1 MDAYQ
6 SAKEEIKRA
15 ADIVQ
20 LIGEFVQLRKA
31 GQNYVGLCPFH
42 SEKDPSFSVN
52 SARQMFHCFGCKK
65 GGDVFAFWM
74 EYHKTSFPEAMT
86 DLAQKYQVL
95 LPQKP
100 LTPSQKGKEAL
111 KKTIFKANTLATD
124 FFHSTLLDSG
134 KGLDGKNYF
143 DERSLN
149 EETISAFRLGYAPDQ
164 WDGLTRF
171 LKSKKVDLKK
181 AEIAGLIIPKK
192 SGGYYDRFRNRA
204 IFPIYSLRDQ
214 VVGFGGRVLDGSL
227 PKYLNTPETPVFHKG
242 ELLYGL
248 HLAQRAIREAN
259 LAVIVEGYTDVLA
272 LAKHNFHLAVATLG
286 TSLTREHIRM
296 LKGYAR
302 DAVVVFDADA
312 AGQAA
317 VLKSMALFLKEGLSA
332 KVLVLPP
339 GEDPDSF
346 VNKNGLA
353 PFRHLLGSSI
363 PIFDFYIDLQLT
375 GAGDQIEGQLDL
387 LREIFPLL
395 DELENAAQRSF
406 YLRRLSGKLN
416 ISETALLEELGKW
429 RAQGSLKRG
438 TAPLKARP
446 SPENTNGLDDI
457 NEGYLLNLLAHHPHT
472 VESLVKYDCRALISD
487 PVIRDIYDLIADLAS
502 ENFDLEPSRIL
513 ERLDGEVIQ
522 ERFREAMLSP
532 SIFSGDSLDQVLKGF
547 EHRILQLKM
556 KASEVKAKEQLD
568 LEELNKILKFKK
580 ATENQYL

>member
-74 EYHKTSFPEAMT
+74 EYHKTTFPEAMT
-86 DLAQKYQVL
+86 DLAQKYQVP
-95 LPQKP
+95 LPKKP

-111 KKTIFKANTLATD
+111 KKTIFKANTLAAE
-124 FFHSTLLDSG
+124 FFHSTLLESE
-134 KGLDGKNYF
+134 KGLDGKKYF

-149 EETISAFRLGYAPDQ
+149 EEIISVFRLGYAPNQ

-171 LKSKKVDLKK
+171 LKSKQVDLKK

-204 IFPIYSLRDQ
+204 IFPIYSMRDQ

-248 HLAQRAIREAN
+248 HLAHRAIREAS

-353 PFRHLLGSSI
+353 PFRRLLESSI

-395 DELENAAQRSF
+395 EELENAAQRSF
-406 YLRRLSGKLN
+406 YMRRLSGKLN
-416 ISETALLEELGKW
+416 INETALLEELGKW
-429 RAQGSLKRG
+429 RARGSPKRG
-438 TAPLKARP
+438 NAPLRARL
-446 SPENTNGLDDI
+446 SSEKTNELDDI
-457 NEGYLLNLLAHHPHT
+457 NDGYLLNLLAHHPHI

-487 PVIRDIYDLIADLAS
+487 PVIRDIYEFIADLSS
-502 ENFDLEPSRIL
+502 EENILEPSQIL

-532 SIFSGDSLDQVLKGF
+532 SIFPGDSLDQVLKGF
-547 EHRILQLKM
+547 EHRILQIKM
-556 KASEVKAKEQLD
+556 EASKVKAKEQLD
-568 LEELNKILKFKK
+568 LKELNKILKFKK

>member
-52 SARQMFHCFGCKK
+52 PGRQMFHCFGCKK

-74 EYHKTSFPEAMT
+74 EYHKTTFPEAMN
-86 DLAQKYQVL
+86 DLARKYQVP
-95 LPQKP
+95 LPQRP
-100 LTPSQKGKEAL
+100 LTPSQKGKEEL
-111 KKTIFKANTLATD
+111 KKTILQANALAAD
-124 FFHSTLLDSG
+124 FFHSTLLKSE
-134 KGLDGKNYF
+134 KGSDGRNYF
-143 DERSLN
+143 NDRSLN
-149 EETISAFRLGYAPDQ
+149 KEIISAYKLGYAPNE
-164 WDGLTRF
+164 WDGLTCF
-171 LKSKKVDLKK
+171 LQSRQVDLKK

-204 IFPIYSLRDQ
+204 IFPIYNMRDQ
-214 VVGFGGRVLDGSL
+214 VVGFGGRVLDDSL
-227 PKYLNTPETPVFHKG
+227 PKYLNTPETPLFHKG

-248 HLAQRAIREAN
+248 QLSHRAIRQESR
-259 LAVIVEGYTDVLA
+259 AVIVEGYTDVLA
-272 LAKHNFHLAVATLG
+272 LAKHGFHLAVATLG

-346 VNKNGLA
+346 VNKNGLE
-353 PFRHLLGSSI
+353 PFHRLLEGAV
-363 PIFDFYIDLQLT
+363 PIFDFSIDLQLA
-375 GAGDQIEGQLDL
+375 GAGEQIEGQLDL
-387 LREIFPLL
+387 LKEILPLL

-406 YLRRLSGKLN
+406 YMRRLSGKLD
-416 ISETALLEELGKW
+416 ISETALLEELGKG
-429 RAQGSLKRG
+429 RARNSLAHGNAPRG
-438 TAPLKARP
+438 TRP
-446 SPENTNGLDDI
+446 SPEKSHDLGDI
-457 NEGYLLNLLAHHPHT
+457 NETYLLNLLAHHPHT
-472 VESLVKYDCRALISD
+472 AETLVKHDCRVLISD
-487 PVIRDIYDLIADLAS
+487 PVIGHIYDSIAGLS
-502 ENFDLEPSRIL
+502 TEESVLEPAQIL
-513 ERLDGEVIQ
+513 ERLDGGVVQ
-522 ERFREAMLSP
+522 EKFREAMLSP
-532 SIFSGDSLDQVLKGF
+532 SIFSGDEVDQVLKGF
-547 EHRILQLKM
+547 EDKILQLKM
-556 KASEVKAKEQLD
+556 EDSKIKAKEQLD
-568 LEELNKILKFKK
+568 LEALNQVLKFKK
-580 ATENQYL
+580 ARETRLL

>member
-74 EYHKTSFPEAMT
+74 EYHKTTFPEAMT
-86 DLAQKYQVL
+86 DLAQKYQVP
-95 LPQKP
+95 LPKKP

-111 KKTIFKANTLATD
+111 KKTIFKANALAAE
-124 FFHSTLLDSG
+124 FFHSTLLESE
-134 KGLDGKNYF
+134 KGLDGKKYF

-149 EETISAFRLGYAPDQ
+149 EEIISVFRLGYAPNQ

-171 LKSKKVDLKK
+171 LKSKQVDLKK

-204 IFPIYSLRDQ
+204 IFPIYSMRDQ

-248 HLAQRAIREAN
+248 HLAHRAIREAS

-353 PFRHLLGSSI
+353 PFRRLLESSI

-395 DELENAAQRSF
+395 EELENAAQRSF
-406 YLRRLSGKLN
+406 YMRRLSGKLN
-416 ISETALLEELGKW
+416 INETALLEELGKW
-429 RAQGSLKRG
+429 RARGSPKRG
-438 TAPLKARP
+438 NAPLRARP
-446 SPENTNGLDDI
+446 SSEKTNELDDI
-457 NEGYLLNLLAHHPHT
+457 NDGYLLNLLAHHPHT

-487 PVIRDIYDLIADLAS
+487 PVIRDIYELIADLSS
-502 ENFDLEPSRIL
+502 EENILEPSQIL

-532 SIFSGDSLDQVLKGF
+532 SIFPDDSLDQVLKGF
-547 EHRILQLKM
+547 EHRILQIKM
-556 KASEVKAKEQLD
+556 EASKAKAKEQLD
-568 LEELNKILKFKK
+568 LKELNKILKFKK